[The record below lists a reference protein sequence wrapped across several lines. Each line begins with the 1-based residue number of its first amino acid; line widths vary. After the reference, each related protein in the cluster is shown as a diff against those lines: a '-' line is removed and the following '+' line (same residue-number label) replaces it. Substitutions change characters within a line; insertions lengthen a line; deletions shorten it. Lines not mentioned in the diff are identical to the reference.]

1 MQRKEKYQSGLQMMQ
16 FQRLDLISVYNSNYY
31 VGFDNDLLYAKSDD
45 DNTTEWWLVKN
56 LEFIYLGESYTSKN
70 EVLNRYENRC
80 T

>member
-1 MQRKEKYQSGLQMMQ
+1 MQRKEKYQNGLLMMQ

-45 DNTTEWWLVKN
+45 DNTTEWWLVAN

-70 EVLNRYENRC
+70 EVLNCYENRC